1 MSLPKFKGEYSEFK
15 NFMSLFESL
24 VHNDPTIPE
33 IEKFN
38 HLVNCLSGEAL
49 GTVKAFQ
56 MSDENY
62 SKALASLKKVYDN
75 KCLIFFDTISK
86 LFELPT
92 IPKPSAL
99 SLRTMIDTVS
109 AVYDSLLS
117 LGDEKN
123 ITNAIIIHLVMSKVD
138 TVTRSKWEEQ
148 LDYDKLPLWRECE
161 AALNKRYQHLSADE
175 ASTSRLKPSSSHSI
189 QKPHLHA
196 GRTKAALVT
205 SNIKQPVCPHCKSND
220 HSIPACPSFKTLSAQ
235 QRFEFAKSVPL
246 CINCLRKG
254 HSVSKCKAD
263 RCRVC
268 NRSHHTL
275 LHQYPVSF
283 ATAPQLSTSH
293 AMHTTSTPDRVML
306 ATAVVNVKGS
316 SGEYLAARALLDSGS
331 QVNFMTEDLAQKL
344 RIRRES
350 TTLNI
355 IGIGNATKKV
365 RTKLNTFVKSRV
377 NNYEFSA
384 QFWIM
389 RSISASHP
397 DRNVNIN
404 GWKIPK
410 NISLAVPEFYK
421 AQKVDLLLG
430 AETFFELLAVGQIKA
445 SPNHPTLQKTL
456 LGWVV
461 SGKYASNQRPP
472 PTVSSTLCHTEQ
484 DLANIDS
491 IVQRFWAMEEIPSGA
506 SSTKFTP
513 EQIECEKFFVKTT
526 KVLPSGRLQVRLPFK
541 DDRKLLGN
549 SYETASR
556 RFQALE
562 RKTLKDPELRQMYL
576 DFMNEYIE
584 LGHMSPTNN
593 KIPSEP
599 HYFIPHQCVLRPES
613 TTTKLRVVFDASSR
627 TSSQIA
633 LNEILMVGPTIQE
646 ELYSTL
652 LRFRLHK
659 YAFTADITKMY
670 RQILMHEEDKN
681 FQLVMWRRHPSEPL
695 QIFRL
700 NTVTYGT
707 APAPFLATRCLQML
721 SDANTHMYP
730 LGSKAI
736 KRDFYVDDLLT
747 GSDNFESLDL
757 IRSEVVKI
765 LNSAGFNLSKWFS
778 NHPSF
783 FDCESSEKAL
793 NFNHTDSTKTLGIH
807 WLPKEDL
814 FRFVLNDNFTS
825 LRATKRNI
833 LSVSARLFDPLGLLA
848 PLVTKAKILLQEL
861 WLQKLDWDES
871 IPLHLDTSWENFKAN
886 LLQLPSISIPR
897 FVHTESSAS
906 CQIHGFADASIRAYG
921 CCIYIRSH
929 SAGGTKCTLLTAKSR
944 VAPLK
949 TKSLPR
955 LELSAAHLLA
965 KLWSRIAPM
974 LSRPIENI
982 NFWTDSEIILHWIKT
997 HPSVLQTFVANRV
1010 SEIQELTDKAT
1021 WRHVPTKQNPADQVS
1036 RGCNVDELNNSIWF
1050 SGPQF
1055 LLEDPALWPTNTH
1068 FQLSPGDEALE
1079 KKRNATVLVVQAN
1092 ESHPIMELTKRVSSH
1107 QKLLRIV
1114 AYILRW
1120 IKRIRNPSATFT
1132 QMLTAE
1138 DIKLSFLKVIQ
1149 VVQHVEYGE
1158 EIMKLTKGTTLP
1170 SSLQKLNPFLHNY
1183 SELSLS
1189 FNLLR
1194 VGGRLLNAPLPYDAK
1209 FPLLLNNNSHFVTT
1223 YLRDQHFRNHHAG
1236 AKALVALLRDGI
1248 WLVNAREAC
1257 SRTVR
1262 NCTHCFHYKPKL
1274 QTQIMG
1280 NLPADRL
1287 RALRPFLICGVDFCG
1302 PVYTTLK
1309 IRGRRPVKTYI
1320 AVFVCFTSKAVHLE
1334 LVTDLSSN
1342 CFIFALKRFIGRR
1355 GMPRKIYSDNATNF
1369 VGADRKLRELRDAF
1383 EAQQPEVQKYATDEE
1398 FTFAFIP
1405 PRAPHFGGLWEAAVK
1420 SAKHLLVRAIG
1431 NALLTA
1437 EELQTLLVE
1446 VEAVLN
1452 SRPLV
1457 PLSQDPNDG
1466 EALTP
1471 AHLLVGCPLRA
1482 LPPAQVSMD
1491 PMRCCD
1497 RWQLVCCLKQQ
1508 FWRLWSRNYLLGL
1521 QQRNKWLHPKRNL
1534 ELNDLVLVQEDNTPP
1549 QQWVL
1554 GRVAATVTGQDGKVR
1569 VADVATKAG
1578 VIKRPVHKLAVLPL
1592 DVEGP

>member
-1 MSLPKFKGEYSEFK
+1 MSKPKTAVPSLSLSKEIMELKSLKRQGTVAKNSIVRIKTGLLDKTMSLDPIELECRLDILNSHSDKLMKCQSKIEEIDEEDIARGELEDLIVETKSVIKSILARNKSSIAETSFVAPHSSRLPKMSLPKFKGEYSEFK

-24 VHNDPTIPE
+24 VHNDPTIPD

-49 GTVKAFQ
+49 GT
-56 MSDENY
+56 
-62 SKALASLKKVYDN
+62 
-75 KCLIFFDTISK
+75 
-86 LFELPT
+86 
-92 IPKPSAL
+92 PSAL

-220 HSIPACPSFKTLSAQ
+220 HSIPACPTFKTLSAQ

-316 SGEYLAARALLDSGS
+316 SGEYLPARTLLDSGS

-410 NISLAVPEFYK
+410 NISLADPEFYK

-506 SSTKFTP
+506 SSTKFTT
-513 EQIECEKFFVKTT
+513 EQIECETFFVKTT
-526 KVLPSGRLQVRLPFK
+526 KVVPSGRLQVRLPFK

-646 ELYSTL
+646 EL
-652 LRFRLHK
+652 
-659 YAFTADITKMY
+659 
-670 RQILMHEEDKN
+670 
-681 FQLVMWRRHPSEPL
+681 
-695 QIFRL
+695 
-700 NTVTYGT
+700 
-707 APAPFLATRCLQML
+707 
-721 SDANTHMYP
+721 
-730 LGSKAI
+730 
-736 KRDFYVDDLLT
+736 
-747 GSDNFESLDL
+747 
-757 IRSEVVKI
+757 
-765 LNSAGFNLSKWFS
+765 
-778 NHPSF
+778 
-783 FDCESSEKAL
+783 
-793 NFNHTDSTKTLGIH
+793 
-807 WLPKEDL
+807 
-814 FRFVLNDNFTS
+814 
-825 LRATKRNI
+825 
-833 LSVSARLFDPLGLLA
+833 
-848 PLVTKAKILLQEL
+848 
-861 WLQKLDWDES
+861 
-871 IPLHLDTSWENFKAN
+871 
-886 LLQLPSISIPR
+886 
-897 FVHTESSAS
+897 
-906 CQIHGFADASIRAYG
+906 
-921 CCIYIRSH
+921 
-929 SAGGTKCTLLTAKSR
+929 
-944 VAPLK
+944 
-949 TKSLPR
+949 
-955 LELSAAHLLA
+955 
-965 KLWSRIAPM
+965 
-974 LSRPIENI
+974 
-982 NFWTDSEIILHWIKT
+982 
-997 HPSVLQTFVANRV
+997 
-1010 SEIQELTDKAT
+1010 
-1021 WRHVPTKQNPADQVS
+1021 
-1036 RGCNVDELNNSIWF
+1036 
-1050 SGPQF
+1050 
-1055 LLEDPALWPTNTH
+1055 
-1068 FQLSPGDEALE
+1068 
-1079 KKRNATVLVVQAN
+1079 
-1092 ESHPIMELTKRVSSH
+1092 
-1107 QKLLRIV
+1107 
-1114 AYILRW
+1114 
-1120 IKRIRNPSATFT
+1120 
-1132 QMLTAE
+1132 
-1138 DIKLSFLKVIQ
+1138 
-1149 VVQHVEYGE
+1149 
-1158 EIMKLTKGTTLP
+1158 
-1170 SSLQKLNPFLHNY
+1170 
-1183 SELSLS
+1183 
-1189 FNLLR
+1189 
-1194 VGGRLLNAPLPYDAK
+1194 
-1209 FPLLLNNNSHFVTT
+1209 
-1223 YLRDQHFRNHHAG
+1223 
-1236 AKALVALLRDGI
+1236 
-1248 WLVNAREAC
+1248 
-1257 SRTVR
+1257 
-1262 NCTHCFHYKPKL
+1262 
-1274 QTQIMG
+1274 
-1280 NLPADRL
+1280 
-1287 RALRPFLICGVDFCG
+1287 
-1302 PVYTTLK
+1302 
-1309 IRGRRPVKTYI
+1309 
-1320 AVFVCFTSKAVHLE
+1320 
-1334 LVTDLSSN
+1334 
-1342 CFIFALKRFIGRR
+1342 FIGRR

-1383 EAQQPEVQKYATDEE
+1383 EAQQPEVQKYATDDG

-1521 QQRNKWLHPKRNL
+1521 QQRNKWFHPKRNL

-1554 GRVAATVTGQDGKVR
+1554 GRVAAIVTGQDGKVR
-1569 VADVATKAG
+1569 VADVATKTG
-1578 VIKRPVHKLAVLPL
+1578 VIKRPVHKLAVLPS

>member
-1 MSLPKFKGEYSEFK
+1 MSKPKTAVPSLSPSKEIMELKSLKRQRTVAKNSIVRIKTGLLDKTMSLDPIELECRLDILNSHSDKLMKCQSKIEEIDEEDIARGELEDLIVETKSVIKSILARNKSSIAESSFVAPHSSRLPKMSLPKFKGEYSEFK

-24 VHNDPTIPE
+24 VHNDPTIPD

-49 GTVKAFQ
+49 GT
-56 MSDENY
+56 
-62 SKALASLKKVYDN
+62 
-75 KCLIFFDTISK
+75 
-86 LFELPT
+86 
-92 IPKPSAL
+92 PSAL

-220 HSIPACPSFKTLSAQ
+220 HSIPACPTFKTLSAQ

-377 NNYEFSA
+377 NNDEFSA

-410 NISLAVPEFYK
+410 NISLADPEFYK

-445 SPNHPTLQKTL
+445 SSNHPTLQKTL

-646 ELYSTL
+646 EL
-652 LRFRLHK
+652 
-659 YAFTADITKMY
+659 
-670 RQILMHEEDKN
+670 
-681 FQLVMWRRHPSEPL
+681 
-695 QIFRL
+695 
-700 NTVTYGT
+700 
-707 APAPFLATRCLQML
+707 
-721 SDANTHMYP
+721 
-730 LGSKAI
+730 
-736 KRDFYVDDLLT
+736 
-747 GSDNFESLDL
+747 
-757 IRSEVVKI
+757 
-765 LNSAGFNLSKWFS
+765 
-778 NHPSF
+778 
-783 FDCESSEKAL
+783 
-793 NFNHTDSTKTLGIH
+793 
-807 WLPKEDL
+807 
-814 FRFVLNDNFTS
+814 
-825 LRATKRNI
+825 
-833 LSVSARLFDPLGLLA
+833 
-848 PLVTKAKILLQEL
+848 
-861 WLQKLDWDES
+861 
-871 IPLHLDTSWENFKAN
+871 
-886 LLQLPSISIPR
+886 
-897 FVHTESSAS
+897 
-906 CQIHGFADASIRAYG
+906 
-921 CCIYIRSH
+921 
-929 SAGGTKCTLLTAKSR
+929 
-944 VAPLK
+944 
-949 TKSLPR
+949 
-955 LELSAAHLLA
+955 
-965 KLWSRIAPM
+965 
-974 LSRPIENI
+974 
-982 NFWTDSEIILHWIKT
+982 
-997 HPSVLQTFVANRV
+997 
-1010 SEIQELTDKAT
+1010 
-1021 WRHVPTKQNPADQVS
+1021 
-1036 RGCNVDELNNSIWF
+1036 
-1050 SGPQF
+1050 
-1055 LLEDPALWPTNTH
+1055 
-1068 FQLSPGDEALE
+1068 
-1079 KKRNATVLVVQAN
+1079 
-1092 ESHPIMELTKRVSSH
+1092 
-1107 QKLLRIV
+1107 
-1114 AYILRW
+1114 
-1120 IKRIRNPSATFT
+1120 
-1132 QMLTAE
+1132 
-1138 DIKLSFLKVIQ
+1138 
-1149 VVQHVEYGE
+1149 
-1158 EIMKLTKGTTLP
+1158 
-1170 SSLQKLNPFLHNY
+1170 
-1183 SELSLS
+1183 
-1189 FNLLR
+1189 
-1194 VGGRLLNAPLPYDAK
+1194 
-1209 FPLLLNNNSHFVTT
+1209 
-1223 YLRDQHFRNHHAG
+1223 
-1236 AKALVALLRDGI
+1236 
-1248 WLVNAREAC
+1248 
-1257 SRTVR
+1257 
-1262 NCTHCFHYKPKL
+1262 
-1274 QTQIMG
+1274 
-1280 NLPADRL
+1280 
-1287 RALRPFLICGVDFCG
+1287 
-1302 PVYTTLK
+1302 
-1309 IRGRRPVKTYI
+1309 
-1320 AVFVCFTSKAVHLE
+1320 
-1334 LVTDLSSN
+1334 
-1342 CFIFALKRFIGRR
+1342 FIGRR

-1383 EAQQPEVQKYATDEE
+1383 EAQQPEVQKYATDEG

-1554 GRVAATVTGQDGKVR
+1554 GRVAAIVTGQDGKVR

-1578 VIKRPVHKLAVLPL
+1578 VIKRPVHKLAVLPS

>member
-1 MSLPKFKGEYSEFK
+1 MSKPKTAVPSLSPSKEIMELKSLKRQRTVAKNSIVRIKTGLLDKTMSLDPIELECRLDILNSHSDKLMKCQSKIEEIDEEDIARGELGDLIVETKSVIKSILARNKSSIAETSFVAPHSSRLPKMSLPKFKGEYSEFK

-220 HSIPACPSFKTLSAQ
+220 HSIPACPTFKTLSAQ

-254 HSVSKCKAD
+254 HSVSKCKTD
-263 RCRVC
+263 RSRVC

-293 AMHTTSTPDRVML
+293 AMHTMSTPDRVML

-410 NISLAVPEFYK
+410 NISLADPEFYK

-484 DLANIDS
+484 GLANIDS

-681 FQLVMWRRHPSEPL
+681 FQLVVWRRHPSEPL

-736 KRDFYVDDLLT
+736 TRDFYVDDLLT

-861 WLQKLDWDES
+861 WLQKLDCDES

-982 NFWTDSEIILHWIKT
+982 NFWTDSEIVLHWIKT

-1021 WRHVPTKQNPADQVS
+1021 WRHVPTKLNPADQVS

-1050 SGPQF
+1050 SGPQ
-1055 LLEDPALWPTNTH
+1055 A
-1068 FQLSPGDEALE
+1068 G
-1079 KKRNATVLVVQAN
+1079 K
-1092 ESHPIMELTKRVSSH
+1092 
-1107 QKLLRIV
+1107 
-1114 AYILRW
+1114 IL
-1120 IKRIRNPSATFT
+1120 
-1132 QMLTAE
+1132 
-1138 DIKLSFLKVIQ
+1138 
-1149 VVQHVEYGE
+1149 H
-1158 EIMKLTKGTTLP
+1158 
-1170 SSLQKLNPFLHNY
+1170 
-1183 SELSLS
+1183 
-1189 FNLLR
+1189 
-1194 VGGRLLNAPLPYDAK
+1194 
-1209 FPLLLNNNSHFVTT
+1209 
-1223 YLRDQHFRNHHAG
+1223 
-1236 AKALVALLRDGI
+1236 
-1248 WLVNAREAC
+1248 
-1257 SRTVR
+1257 
-1262 NCTHCFHYKPKL
+1262 
-1274 QTQIMG
+1274 
-1280 NLPADRL
+1280 
-1287 RALRPFLICGVDFCG
+1287 
-1302 PVYTTLK
+1302 
-1309 IRGRRPVKTYI
+1309 
-1320 AVFVCFTSKAVHLE
+1320 
-1334 LVTDLSSN
+1334 
-1342 CFIFALKRFIGRR
+1342 
-1355 GMPRKIYSDNATNF
+1355 
-1369 VGADRKLRELRDAF
+1369 
-1383 EAQQPEVQKYATDEE
+1383 
-1398 FTFAFIP
+1398 
-1405 PRAPHFGGLWEAAVK
+1405 
-1420 SAKHLLVRAIG
+1420 
-1431 NALLTA
+1431 
-1437 EELQTLLVE
+1437 
-1446 VEAVLN
+1446 
-1452 SRPLV
+1452 
-1457 PLSQDPNDG
+1457 
-1466 EALTP
+1466 
-1471 AHLLVGCPLRA
+1471 
-1482 LPPAQVSMD
+1482 
-1491 PMRCCD
+1491 
-1497 RWQLVCCLKQQ
+1497 
-1508 FWRLWSRNYLLGL
+1508 
-1521 QQRNKWLHPKRNL
+1521 
-1534 ELNDLVLVQEDNTPP
+1534 
-1549 QQWVL
+1549 
-1554 GRVAATVTGQDGKVR
+1554 
-1569 VADVATKAG
+1569 
-1578 VIKRPVHKLAVLPL
+1578 
-1592 DVEGP
+1592 